1 MTIKDL
7 RVQLAE
13 IEIDDN
19 NRMSLLE
26 FLVFHYGGASWDLC
40 ANQIFNPTSTCA
52 YSNALTRALPSCF
65 ENSTRAI
72 DSSKNQP
79 NRLRFDRAREFSSL
93 APTSQLT
100 G

>member
-26 FLVFHYGGASWDLC
+26 FLVFHYGGASWD
-40 ANQIFNPTSTCA
+40 QGRTRVIQRSFNVSVPRA
-52 YSNALTRALPSCF
+52 RAL
-65 ENSTRAI
+65 EKAST
-72 DSSKNQP
+72 
-79 NRLRFDRAREFSSL
+79 LRDRSER
-93 APTSQLT
+93 
-100 G
+100 